1 MGKRDQWGWGRC
13 LKKKPSQIL
22 MISTDQNKHRSKFHN
37 ETYYLIHKLK
47 IEFSKQLVF
56 WPHFC
61 GSGTWVAVVTE
72 SDEDH
77 LWIGLIN

>member
-47 IEFSKQLVF
+47 IDFSKQLSVLATF
-56 WPHFC
+56 LWFRHVGC
-61 GSGTWVAVVTE
+61 GG
-72 SDEDH
+72 DR
-77 LWIGLIN
+77 IR